1 MSDSKLG
8 RWALIDIETSGIDP
22 SKDSIIDVGFLE
34 FEGTKLVR
42 EYSSLV
48 HYEYKL
54 SHFIQK
60 LTGITTKMVSD
71 APSWENVSKD
81 VLDLMGCAL
90 LAHNSDFEKS
100 FLKEYFDKI
109 AGNYKRE
116 SYEDSIFY
124 LALLMPGRSIFNL
137 ESFITEWGIRKSE
150 VHRGYEDSV
159 DLLKVLLIATAQV
172 KKDKGLHQR
181 ITDLFLEYQLT
192 DYWYYHFFSLA
203 FEQLDEIALQI
214 DFDLNEKLAEI
225 NRLVK
230 PDEASAVAMTAF
242 KKEFSGENIKEILQN
257 QEEIQK
263 IIPAYQF
270 RQTQMELAHK
280 VGQSFKNKIHCLVQ
294 APTGTGKTFG
304 YLLPSLLYAIQNDE
318 SQILISTGT
327 KTLQH
332 QIMKK
337 DVPLIKKILGPFKN
351 DVRIKQLVGSGN
363 HYCELIFRQTLNEQD
378 LFSMSNDFEENYLK
392 MYFDLIFYH
401 NSVASSDDIFTKDNF
416 PYVIKRSLK
425 KAAKLE
431 REILVDFRSC
441 GGWKCPF
448 ASDCS
453 YIKGLKAAKEASIII
468 GNHALMFTW
477 PKGFNRPGNIIVDE
491 AHKIENE
498 ATKAY
503 TLEIT
508 KDSLSQI
515 KSSFENLQGVGALF
529 YLLARK
535 EERVGE
541 STAIIND
548 IKVKIQEQ
556 ATVLN
561 DHLSDL
567 EELIEKLFKTKSR
580 YTDLYW
586 NETPMITPKDQEGVS
601 IGIRNHVEALFL
613 SFKEIYKILTPYI
626 SKWTIDQLED
636 EKEILAFTR
645 FEKFVGPI
653 EDHVVSFAQLLSD
666 NEEYSKSIRF
676 HEEYGY
682 EFLAVPI
689 NIGKIVHDQLLETS
703 TSVVMTSATLGNANG
718 DSGSKGIEW
727 ATGYLYLKPEKRFK
741 TGFYLPAV
749 YDYEHK
755 TKIFVC
761 DDVPNFYQKD
771 FVKVVLAPIIKLIR
785 DINGRSLLLFS
796 ARTRFE
802 VAREIMLSEFEGEI
816 PLFIQ
821 DMGNFVVEEFK
832 KSQMGILLG
841 MESFGEGIDIPGDT
855 LQFIFVD
862 KIPDLRQELVIDKR
876 RDFFEK
882 SIGNE
887 FTDYYLSHRSRSLHQ
902 KLGRLLR
909 TDQDF
914 GGVIIVDAR
923 IKTWKKSTFD
933 KFTNLMKPYVI
944 NRTNLSDACAHVK
957 AFIKPEN

>member
-34 FEGTKLVR
+34 FEGTRLVR
-42 EYSSLV
+42 EFSSLV
-48 HYEYKL
+48 RYEYKL

-60 LTGITTKMVSD
+60 LTGITTKMISD
-71 APSWENVSKD
+71 APPWESVSKE

-90 LAHNSDFEKS
+90 LAHNADFEKG

-109 AGNYKRE
+109 AGDYKRE

-124 LALLMPGRSIFNL
+124 LALLMPGRSVFNL
-137 ESFITEWGIRKSE
+137 ESFITQWQLRKTE
-150 VHRGYEDSV
+150 VHRGYEDSL
-159 DLLKVLLIATAQV
+159 DLLKVLLIATALV
-172 KKDKGLHQR
+172 KQDQGLHQR
-181 ITDLFLEYQLT
+181 IFDLFLTYQLE
-192 DYWYYHFFSLA
+192 DYWYYHFFCLSH
-203 FEQLDEIALQI
+203 EQLEEIAGQI
-214 DFDLNEKLAEI
+214 DFDLQEKLDEI
-225 NRLVK
+225 GHLVK
-230 PDEASAVAMTAF
+230 QDELAQVGITSF

-257 QEEIQK
+257 EEEIRK
-263 IIPAYQF
+263 IIPSYQF

-304 YLLPSLLYAIQNDE
+304 YLLPSLLYSLNHEDN
-318 SQILISTGT
+318 QILISTGT

-337 DVPLIKKILGPFKN
+337 DVPLIKRILGPLKHEL
-351 DVRIKQLVGSGN
+351 RIKQLVGSGN

-378 LFSMSNDFEENYLK
+378 LFNMSNDFEENYLK

-401 NSVASSDDIFTKDNF
+401 NSVAFSDDICTRDNF
-416 PYVIKRSLK
+416 PYVLKRSFK
-425 KAAKLE
+425 KASKLE

-448 ASDCS
+448 AAECS
-453 YIKGLKAAKEASIII
+453 YMQGLKEAKEASIII

-477 PKGFNRPGNIIVDE
+477 PKAFTRPANIIVDE

-508 KDSLSQI
+508 KDSLLQI
-515 KSSFENLQGVGALF
+515 KMSLENLQGIGALF

-541 STAIIND
+541 STALIND
-548 IKVKIQEQ
+548 LKTKIQEQ
-556 ATVLN
+556 AAQLN
-561 DHLSDL
+561 DHLTDL
-567 EELIEKLFKTKSR
+567 EELIEKYFKIRPR

-586 NETPMITPKDQEGVS
+586 NEALMISPKDQDSLS
-601 IGIRNHVEALFL
+601 IGIRNHMETLL
-613 SFKEIYKILTPYI
+613 MSFKDIYKILIPYVN
-626 SKWTIDQLED
+626 KWSVDQLDD
-636 EKEILAFTR
+636 EREVLAFTR
-645 FEKFVGPI
+645 FEKFVGPL
-653 EDHVVSFAQLLSD
+653 EDHVVSFSQLLSD
-666 NEEYSKSIRF
+666 NEEFSKSIRF

-682 EFLAVPI
+682 EFLVVPI
-689 NIGKIVHDQLLETS
+689 NIGKIVHDQLLAPTA
-703 TSVVMTSATLGNANG
+703 SVVMTSATLGNSSG

-749 YDYEHK
+749 YDYENK

-771 FVKVVLAPIIKLIR
+771 FVKVVLTPIIKLIR
-785 DINGRSLLLFS
+785 EISGRSLLLFS

-802 VAREIMLSEFEGEI
+802 AAREIMLSEFEGEI

-855 LQFIFVD
+855 LQFTFVD

-923 IKTWKKSTFD
+923 IKTWKKATFD
-933 KFTNLMKPYVI
+933 KFTKLMQPYVI
-944 NRTNLSDACAHVK
+944 NRTNLSDACANVK